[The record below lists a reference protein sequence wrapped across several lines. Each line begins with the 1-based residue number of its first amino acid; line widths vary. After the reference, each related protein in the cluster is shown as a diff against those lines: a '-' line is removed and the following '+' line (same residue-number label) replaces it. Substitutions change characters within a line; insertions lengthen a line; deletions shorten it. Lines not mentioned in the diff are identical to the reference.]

1 MTIGLYTMVLQAAP
15 AAAPAGGSSFW
26 VQFGLPL
33 QLLAMGL
40 VFWFLI
46 LRPQSQARKKQA
58 ELLNALKK
66 NDDVMT
72 VGGIV
77 GVVKDIKEVN
87 GETRVTV
94 ETGTST
100 VVVERSRI
108 IRVGNASATGT
119 ATPV

>member
-1 MTIGLYTMVLQAAP
+1 MTIGVYTMILQAAP
-15 AAAPAGGSSFW
+15 AAAPAGGSNFW

-66 NDDVMT
+66 GDDVMT

-77 GVVKDIKEVN
+77 GVVKDIKEQS
-87 GETRVTV
+87 GEVRVTI
-94 ETGTST
+94 ESGSST

-108 IRVGNASATGT
+108 IRVGGASATGT
-119 ATPV
+119 AAPV

>member
-1 MTIGLYTMVLQAAP
+1 MTIGLYTMILQAAP
-15 AAAPAGGSSFW
+15 AAAPAGGNSFW

-108 IRVGNASATGT
+108 IRVGNASASGT

>member
-1 MTIGLYTMVLQAAP
+1 MTIGLYTMILQAAP
-15 AAAPAGGSSFW
+15 ATAPAASNFW

-72 VGGIV
+72 VGGLV
-77 GVVKDIKEVN
+77 GIVKDIKEVN
-87 GETRVTV
+87 GETRVTI
-94 ETGTST
+94 ETGTAT

-108 IRVGNASATGT
+108 LRVGNASASGT
-119 ATPV
+119 AAPL

>member
-1 MTIGLYTMVLQAAP
+1 MTIGLYTMILQAAS
-15 AAAPAGGSSFW
+15 APAGAVSPW
-26 VQFGLPL
+26 TQYALPL
-33 QLLAMGL
+33 QLVAMGL

-77 GVVKDIKEVN
+77 GVVKDIREVN

>member
-1 MTIGLYTMVLQAAP
+1 VLMVI
-15 AAAPAGGSSFW
+15 
-26 VQFGLPL
+26 FGLASDRFFSLLNMANLVVQAGPIC
-33 QLLAMGL
+33 LLAMGL

-58 ELLNALKK
+58 ALLNALKK
-66 NDDVMT
+66 GDDVMT

-77 GVVKDIKEVN
+77 GIVKDIKEVG

-94 ETGTST
+94 ESGTST

-108 IRVGNASATGT
+108 IRVGNASSTGT
-119 ATPV
+119 AAPV

>member
-1 MTIGLYTMVLQAAP
+1 MTIGVFTMILQAPP
-15 AAAPAGGSSFW
+15 AAAPGGNSFW

-58 ELLNALKK
+58 ELLSALKK

-94 ETGTST
+94 ETGSST

>member
-1 MTIGLYTMVLQAAP
+1 MTIGLYTMILQAAP
-15 AAAPAGGSSFW
+15 GAAPAGASSFW

-58 ELLNALKK
+58 ALLNALKK
-66 NDDVMT
+66 GDDVMT

-77 GVVKDIKEVN
+77 GVVKDIREQS
-87 GETRVTV
+87 GETRVTI

-108 IRVGNASATGT
+108 VRVGNATATGT
-119 ATPV
+119 SAPA

>member
-1 MTIGLYTMVLQAAP
+1 MTIGLYTMILQAAP
-15 AAAPAGGSSFW
+15 AAAPAGDKSFW

-58 ELLNALKK
+58 ELLSALKK
-66 NDDVMT
+66 GDDVMT

-77 GVVKDIKEVN
+77 GVVKDIKEVS
-87 GETRVTV
+87 GEVRVTV
-94 ETGTST
+94 ESGTST

-108 IRVGNASATGT
+108 IRVGNTSATGT
-119 ATPV
+119 PAPV

>member
-1 MTIGLYTMVLQAAP
+1 VTIGLYTLILQAAP
-15 AAAPAGGSSFW
+15 GAAPAGAGNFW

-58 ELLNALKK
+58 ALLSALKK
-66 NDDVMT
+66 GDDVMT

-77 GVVKDIKEVN
+77 GVVKDIKEQS
-87 GETRVTV
+87 GETRVTI

-108 IRVGNASATGT
+108 VRVGGTSAPGSP
-119 ATPV
+119 APV

>member
-1 MTIGLYTMVLQAAP
+1 VTIGLYTMILQAAP
-15 AAAPAGGSSFW
+15 AAAPAGASNFW

-66 NDDVMT
+66 GDDVMT
-72 VGGIV
+72 AGGIV
-77 GVVKDIKEVN
+77 GVVKDIREQS
-87 GETRVTV
+87 GETRVTI

-108 IRVGNASATGT
+108 IRVGGATATGT
-119 ATPV
+119 PPPV